1 MNREVSI
8 GLSPLFAI
16 CAIPVNPAEPQQNKY
31 RWRKKAN
38 EDEGSE
44 EERELGVGDE
54 RRVSEENKRSYI
66 FNSVRPLNSHAIIDF
81 FCRQS
86 SISFQAAIIYI
97 INHNRE
103 VSASQ
108 VSIHSFPADMV
119 GWLFFFFFF
128 SQVTRTV

>member
-1 MNREVSI
+1 MKMKGARKS
-8 GLSPLFAI
+8 
-16 CAIPVNPAEPQQNKY
+16 VNS
-31 RWRKKAN
+31 
-38 EDEGSE
+38 GSVTKDDS
-44 EERELGVGDE
+44 L
-54 RRVSEENKRSYI
+54 KRISGRTSY
-66 FNSVRPLNSHAIIDF
+66 NSVRPLNSHAIIDF